1 MDALVL
7 SCGTGGGHDSAGKAI
22 TEELKRR
29 GHSVQMLNPY
39 ILQSQQLAHR
49 INSIYTRTVQKMPT
63 VFGGIYGIG
72 QLYRKL
78 PFRSPVYF
86 ANHGMISVMQ
96 DYFESNHFD
105 IVISSHLFPAE
116 IITNMKHRG
125 LSVPRTIFVATDYTC
140 IPFTEETECDAY
152 VIPSVSL
159 TASYEERG
167 IPSEKLY
174 PIGIP
179 VHRRFSSAENRESAR
194 RRLGLSPD
202 KKYILITGGSMGGG
216 KIGKTI
222 ETFIN
227 GIKYAQQ
234 TELIIICGSNKELY
248 ERLNTIEY
256 PGVTVIGYTDDMAGY
271 MKSADVFVTKP
282 GGLSSTEA
290 AVCGIPILHTAAIP
304 GCETYNA
311 EYFNEHGMSEYC
323 ETPEEALQKAM
334 TLLNDEHIRM
344 SIILNQKKGI
354 EPLAAEKICELAE
367 NICYA

>member
-22 TEELKRR
+22 TEELKYR
-29 GHSVQMLNPY
+29 GHNVQMINPY

-49 INSIYTRTVQKMPT
+49 INSIYTRTVQKMPGF
-63 VFGGIYGIG
+63 FGGVYRIG
-72 QLYRKL
+72 QFYRRL

-86 ANHGMISVMQ
+86 ANHGMVSAMQ

-116 IITNMKHRG
+116 IITNMKHCG
-125 LSVPRTIFVATDYTC
+125 LAVPKTMFVATDYTC

-152 VIPSVSL
+152 VVPSESL
-159 TASYEERG
+159 IAAYEDRG

-179 VHRRFSSAENRESAR
+179 VQRSFSKTESREMVR
-194 RRLGLSPD
+194 QRLGLAPD

-216 KIGKTI
+216 KIAKTV
-222 ETFIN
+222 EMFIN
-227 GIKYAQQ
+227 GIKPSCHA
-234 TELIIICGSNKELY
+234 ELIIICGSNRELY
-248 ERLNTIEY
+248 EKLKNADY
-256 PGVTVIGYTDDMAGY
+256 HGVTVVGYTDDMAGY
-271 MKSADVFVTKP
+271 LKSADIFVTKP

-290 AVCGIPILHTAAIP
+290 AVCGVPILHTAAIP

-311 EYFNEHGMSEYC
+311 RYFNEYGMSESC
-323 ETPEEALQKAM
+323 ETPRKALQKALM
-334 TLLNDEHIRM
+334 LLNDESTRTSM
-344 SIILNQKKGI
+344 VLSQGKRI
-354 EPLAAEKICELAE
+354 EPFAAEKICRLAE
-367 NICYA
+367 NICIK